1 MRMVSTTTEAIAEM
15 KADDA
20 PFDIEMVFRVQYSR
34 VTRIIG
40 RVVGNRARAE
50 ELAVEVF
57 LRLWQKPLAQG
68 ENVEGWLYRV
78 AVRMALDEL
87 RRRTRRTRYESLLGV
102 FFANPAPATPEQI
115 RGANEKQERVR
126 LILGLLQP
134 RQAELLL
141 LRSHGFSYEEVA
153 SIVRLNPGS
162 IGTLVSR
169 AQQAFRKEY
178 IKRYGEE

>member
-1 MRMVSTTTEAIAEM
+1 MSMVSTTTEAIAEM
-15 KADDA
+15 KTDDA
-20 PFDIEMVFRVQYSR
+20 PFDMETVFRAHYGR

-40 RVVGNRARAE
+40 RVVGDRARAE

-57 LRLWQKPLAQG
+57 LRLWQKPNAQG
-68 ENVEGWLYRV
+68 ENMEGWLYRV
-78 AVRMALDEL
+78 AVRAGLDEL
-87 RRRTRRTRYESLLGV
+87 RRRRRRAQYESLLSV
-102 FFANPAPATPEQI
+102 LFASSSPATPEQV
-115 RGANEKQERVR
+115 RCANEEQERVR

-141 LRSHGFSYEEVA
+141 LRSHGFTYEEVA
-153 SIVRLNPGS
+153 SIARLNPGS

-178 IKRYGEE
+178 VKRYAEG